1 MSVYRIANFLHKQKV
16 PLIPRIMTEY
26 IHSRTGIDIHPGAE
40 IGNGLMIDHG
50 TGVVIGET
58 AVIGNDTRIY
68 QGVTLGALSPARSM
82 ADPELKRH
90 PTIEDNVIIYS
101 GATILGNVTIGTG
114 SITPRQFWFGTTAN
128 AELPR
133 PLGVVACLVVVQAAV
148 FQ

>member
-1 MSVYRIANFLHKQKV
+1 
-16 PLIPRIMTEY
+16 MTEY

-114 SITPRQFWFGTTAN
+114 SIIGGNVW
-128 AELPR
+128 
-133 PLGVVACLVVVQAAV
+133 LVHDVPPGSRVYLEDSPEKQEIRSGIGERN
-148 FQ
+148 